1 MRKAVLASSVVA
13 ALAVSC
19 GLAVALAQDSRPKDN
34 VLVLSGSDLGFRVER
49 VDGGRAVGT
58 FVVKVD
64 DKWVEVTM
72 APKAL
77 PVR

>member
-13 ALAVSC
+13 ALVVSG

>member
-13 ALAVSC
+13 IVVSG

-72 APKAL
+72 APKAI